1 MTLEQVHL
9 IAEIVAA
16 IAVVASL
23 LYLGLQIRN
32 SRIQV
37 QNDSMDLITKERG
50 EITRILAEDSEMSRI
65 IPKALAG
72 KRKLHPNEHFRFSG
86 YMYYAFIN
94 FELGFRKWKKKELD
108 DVLWRAYEEAIRWWL
123 TSPGTQ
129 KWWKN
134 NLVGGFT
141 QDFNNHVNNLIEII
155 NNEDLS
161 YYDKQIDFMDKAGDK
176 P

>member
-1 MTLEQVHL
+1 MILEQVHL
-9 IAEIVAA
+9 IAEIIAA
-16 IAVVASL
+16 IAVIASL
-23 LYLGLQIRN
+23 LYLGIQIRN

-37 QNDSMDLITKERG
+37 QNDSIDLITKERG

-65 IPKALAG
+65 IAKSLAG

-108 DVLWRAYEEAIRWWL
+108 HVLWLAYEEAIRWWL
-123 TSPGTQ
+123 YSPGTQ

-134 NLVGGFT
+134 NLVPGYT
-141 QDFNNHVNNLIEII
+141 KDFNTYVNNLIETI
-155 NNEDLS
+155 NSEDLS
-161 YYDKQIDFMDKAGDK
+161 IYEKQIDFMDKAGDK